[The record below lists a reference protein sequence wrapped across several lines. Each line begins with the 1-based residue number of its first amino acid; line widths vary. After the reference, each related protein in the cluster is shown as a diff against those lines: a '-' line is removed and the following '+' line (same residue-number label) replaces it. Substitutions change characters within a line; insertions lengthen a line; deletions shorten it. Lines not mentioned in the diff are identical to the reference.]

1 MSLTVVMSLVPA
13 WGHENRL
20 SSLNLSKLHSDPALR
35 GEKKEGISSYSQ
47 LIQSKSVT
55 LIQQQL
61 K

>member
-1 MSLTVVMSLVPA
+1 MFLLPA
-13 WGHENRL
+13 WGHESRMSAL
-20 SSLNLSKLHSDPALR
+20 DLSKLLLIQHLKK
-35 GEKKEGISSYSQ
+35 KKESISSYSQ